1 MTDLRHARALGVA
14 DATITTGLT
23 YCKFPGDDLPAFVE
37 RMRELLASA
46 QADIEA
52 YSNGK
57 EPGE

>member
-14 DATITTGLT
+14 DATIITGLI
-23 YCKFPGDDLPAFVE
+23 YCKFPGDDLPAFVA

-52 YSNGK
+52 YSK
-57 EPGE
+57 GEELP